1 MYSFLVRRLENWASL
16 SDEDVMSLREMGV
29 GKPRR
34 VEARQKIH
42 NEGDKRRNAVYL
54 ISGWLCRYKQLE
66 DGRYQIIS
74 FVLPGD
80 ICCAYDPLDNGIA
93 HSVCTVGEAI
103 TLDIDAARFEE
114 AFLSNS
120 SLAKALRAYNSVEA
134 AMLRERVLSLGQR
147 TATERCA
154 HLLCELF
161 WRLRAVGL
169 TSEFSFQ
176 FPVTQEDVAN
186 AIGTSTVHANRVL
199 QSLRNAGLIQWTGK
213 KQLKIN
219 NLKKLE
225 SLALFSPRFLRLTDD
240 PPARRMEVFDDV
252 ISALPR
258 ERSALRSF
266 PSTQAAR

>member
-1 MYSFLVRRLENWASL
+1 MYNFLVRRLENWAPL
-16 SDEDVMSLREMGV
+16 SDEDVASLTQMGI

-42 NEGDKRRNAVYL
+42 TEGDKRRNAVYL
-54 ISGWLCRYKQLE
+54 ITGWLCRYKQLE

-80 ICCAYDPLDNGIA
+80 LCCSYDLIDGGIA

-103 TLDIDAARFEE
+103 TLDIDHSRLEE
-114 AFLSNS
+114 AVLSDTP
-120 SLAKALRAYNSVEA
+120 LAKALRAYNSVDA

-169 TSEFSFQ
+169 TSDCSFQ
-176 FPVTQEDVAN
+176 FPATQEDIAN

-199 QSLRNAGLIQWTGK
+199 QSLRSLGLIQWTGK

-219 NLKKLE
+219 NLKRLE
-225 SLALFSPRFLRLTDD
+225 SLALFNPSFLLLKEEPVPRL
-240 PPARRMEVFDDV
+240 AKFDNV
-252 ISALPR
+252 VSALPR
-258 ERSALRSF
+258 NGRVVHSQVS
-266 PSTQAAR
+266 SN